1 MFLKTMP
8 ALFASLLLALVA
20 ALGPDVSAQ
29 ADPRDEI
36 VAVRSRIAA
45 AVAAKDRA
53 ALDRLF
59 TSDYTHTHAVGR
71 MDDRARRLG
80 TLASGEATVDSVEP
94 DEMVVRFYGDDRA
107 TAIAVGRSTV
117 GDFEY
122 RWTVVYIKGPA
133 GWQVA
138 ARHASE
144 VLE

>member
-1 MFLKTMP
+1 MKMP
-8 ALFASLLLALVA
+8 VLFASSLLLALIAVA
-20 ALGPDVSAQ
+20 APRVSAQ
-29 ADPRDEI
+29 ADPRAEI
-36 VAVRSRIAA
+36 VALRSRIAA
-45 AVAAKDRA
+45 AVTARDRT

-71 MDDRARRLG
+71 MDDRARRLT

-94 DEMVVRFYGDDRA
+94 DEMVVRFYGGDRG

-122 RWTVVYIKGPA
+122 RWTVVYIKGSS

-138 ARHASE
+138 ASHASE